1 MTEKD
6 DLAATP
12 KPSNPNRLAPGRYD
26 DVDYSITLPFLPRP
40 TGLDGSH
47 AGDFGFDPLG
57 FSDAFDIYYM
67 QECELRHARLAMLA
81 VAGWP
86 LAELLSPK
94 MFLTA
99 TGQAPSVLNGFNPI
113 TFLTT
118 LTLFA
123 ALGFFEFKTAF
134 RSSSSSKFDAVNKE
148 DMADVWEYGIAG
160 DYGFD
165 PANLY
170 NKFGDDP
177 AGRKGM
183 RQLEITQGRYAML
196 GITGFALIEKLTN
209 APIVDTFGMFF
220 HPNALLP
227 ILGFGYWVWSNIYE
241 VSDLREY
248 PIRVQYKLGG
258 EETLRVVKSAVGG
271 VGDAAAEAGLTID
284 KIKGKVE
291 SLLPKD

>member
-1 MTEKD
+1 M
-6 DLAATP
+6 AATLETLALV
-12 KPSNPNRLAPGRYD
+12 SQVEGQCVWIACSYADANPLPPPPPPPHPPLAP
-26 DVDYSITLPFLPRP
+26 
-40 TGLDGSH
+40 
-47 AGDFGFDPLG
+47 DPLG
-57 FSDAFDIYYM
+57 FSDAFDIYYL

-94 MFLTA
+94 MFLTSS
-99 TGQAPSVLNGFNPI
+99 GQAPSVLNSFNPI

-118 LTLFA
+118 AALFA
-123 ALGFFEFKTAF
+123 AFGFFEYKTAF
-134 RSSSSSKFDAVNKE
+134 RSSSESKYDTVNKE
-148 DMADVWEYGIAG
+148 DMAEIWEYGIAG

-165 PANLY
+165 PADLY

-196 GITGFALIEKLTN
+196 GITVFALFEKLTG
-209 APIVDTFGMFF
+209 APIVDSFGMFF
-220 HPNALLP
+220 HPNVLLP
-227 ILGFGYWVWSNIYE
+227 LLGLCYWGWSNIYE

-258 EETLRVVKSAVGG
+258 EETLRVVKSTASGAADSLQG
-271 VGDAAAEAGLTID
+271 VGEALN
-284 KIKGKVE
+284 KVKGAVQKV
-291 SLLPKD
+291 LPSE